1 MNSINHGTTRAGR
14 LQYLCNKY
22 GSFKVAR
29 AFMKPNEEPI
39 WSKHREVLECWESEK
54 GIQWLGLVNNRQILP
69 CEIVL
74 DLDNKPTLEHVNH
87 ICDKLDALEENYIA
101 YFTGSKGYH
110 IHMKHKSFNFM
121 TKSQK
126 EQYRQKFLSAF
137 SADLHKK
144 SEVMIALED
153 APHWKT
159 GKLKT
164 EIRRSKQWE
173 DF

>member
-1 MNSINHGTTRAGR
+1 MNTKQIGR
-14 LQYLCNKY
+14 LQTLCNKY

-29 AFMKPNEEPI
+29 AFLKKDGEMV

-54 GIQWLGLVNNRQILP
+54 GIEWLGLVNNRQILP

-74 DLDNKPTLEHVNH
+74 DLDNNPTIQLLNN

-110 IHMKHKSFNFM
+110 IHMKHKSFNLM
-121 TKSQK
+121 SKTQK

-137 SADLHKK
+137 GADMHKK
-144 SEVMIALED
+144 NEVMIALED

-164 EIRRSKQWE
+164 EIRRSAQWE